1 MTIPAQKTIN
11 LLLRL
16 WIGISQKRKRQF
28 LLLSFLMV
36 IVAFFEVASI
46 GAVAP
51 FLAVLINAKA
61 VFNHSAIQPLIAWM
75 AWSNPNQL
83 LLPLTAT
90 FVIAAIL
97 AGLLRTLLLW
107 ALTKFSLSTCA
118 DLSSEIYLRTL
129 YQDYEVHISRNS
141 SQIINGVLSQ
151 TNSVI
156 YDTIL
161 PLMFLIS
168 SVIMCSI
175 ILTGLIFLD
184 VKVALSAI
192 LGFGLIYLLVIL
204 GTKNQLSKNG
214 KTVARESTQMVK
226 SVQEGLGG
234 IRDVLLDGSQS
245 VYWGIYQKAN
255 LPLRHVQASI
265 AFIGGSPRFL
275 VESCGMVVI
284 ALLTYSFSTHSNE
297 GVVSVLPFLGA
308 LAVAA
313 QRLLPMFQQIYLSM
327 TSIRAGRQTLQ
338 DILDLLEQPLTLK
351 THMDNSGLRL
361 LSFERDIILKN
372 ISFHYPSNSSWVLRN
387 IDLKINRGER
397 VGFIG
402 KTGSGKSTLIDLVM
416 GLLAPTEGSLVV
428 DGQLID
434 AKNRHEW
441 QRHIAHVPQTIF
453 LSDASILEN
462 IAFGVPK
469 HEIDIG
475 RVYQAAA
482 KAQIAGLIEQWPNGY
497 DTAVGER
504 GVRLSGGQRQR
515 IGIARALYKEAD
527 VIIFDEATSALD
539 LDTETSVMETIDS
552 LSIDLT
558 ILVIAHRL
566 STLRNCTKIIE
577 LDHGEIKNSG
587 DYEFMIPSHP
597 LKL

>member
-1 MTIPAQKTIN
+1 MPTEKTTT

-16 WIGISQKRKRQF
+16 WFGISQKRKRQF

-51 FLAVLINAKA
+51 FLGVLINAKA

-75 AWSNPNQL
+75 AWTNPNQL
-83 LLPLTAT
+83 LLPLTVT

-129 YQDYEVHISRNS
+129 YQHYEVHISRNS

-168 SVIMCSI
+168 SAIMCSI

-184 VKVALSAI
+184 VKVALSAM
-192 LGFGLIYLLVIL
+192 LGFGLIYVLVIL

-214 KTVARESTQMVK
+214 QTLARESTQMIK

-245 VYWGIYQKAN
+245 VYWEIYQKAN

-327 TSIRAGRQTLQ
+327 TSIRAGQQTLQ
-338 DILDLLEQPLTLK
+338 DILELLEQPMTLK
-351 THMDNSGLRL
+351 THMSNSGLRL
-361 LSFERDIILKN
+361 LSFERDIVLKN
-372 ISFHYPSNSSWVLRN
+372 ISFQYLPNSSWVLRN
-387 IDLKINRGER
+387 IDLKIKRGER

-416 GLLAPTEGSLVV
+416 GLLAPTEGGLLV
-428 DGQLID
+428 DGQLIN

-441 QRHIAHVPQTIF
+441 QKHIAHVPQAIF

-469 HEIDIG
+469 LEIDIG

-482 KAQIAGLIEQWPNGY
+482 KAQIARLIEQWPAGY
-497 DTAVGER
+497 HTVVGER

-539 LDTETSVMETIDS
+539 MDTETTVMEAIDG

-566 STLRNCTKIIE
+566 STLKNCTKIIE
-577 LDHGEIKNSG
+577 LHHGGIKNSG
-587 DYEFMIPSHP
+587 DYEFMIPRSSP
-597 LKL
+597 MATK

>member
-1 MTIPAQKTIN
+1 MPDKKTVS

-16 WIGISQKRKRQF
+16 WIGISQKRKWQFF
-28 LLLSFLMV
+28 LLTLLNV
-36 IVAFFEVASI
+36 VVAFFEVASI

-51 FLAVLINAKA
+51 FLAVLINAEA

-75 AWSNPNQL
+75 AWSKPNQL
-83 LLPLTAT
+83 LLPLTAA
-90 FVIAAIL
+90 FIIAAIL

-107 ALTKFSLSTCA
+107 ALTKFSFSTCA

-129 YQDYEVHISRNS
+129 YQDYKVHISRNS

-161 PLMFLIS
+161 PLMSLIS
-168 SVIMCSI
+168 SAIMCSI

-184 VKVALSAI
+184 VKVALSAM

-214 KTVARESTQMVK
+214 QTLARESTQMIK

-245 VYWGIYQKAN
+245 VYWEIYQKAN
-255 LPLRHVQASI
+255 LPLRNVQASI

-284 ALLTYSFSTHSNE
+284 ALLTYGFSTHSNE

-308 LAVAA
+308 LAVAT

-327 TSIRAGRQTLQ
+327 TSIRAGRQNLQ
-338 DILDLLEQPLTLK
+338 DILDLLEQPLTSK
-351 THMDNSGLRL
+351 THMDNSGSSL
-361 LSFERDIILKN
+361 LLFERDVVLKN
-372 ISFHYPSNSSWVLRN
+372 ISFQYPSNSSWVLRN
-387 IDLKINRGER
+387 LDLKIKRGER

-416 GLLAPTEGSLVV
+416 GLLAPTEGSLLV

-441 QRHIAHVPQTIF
+441 QRHIAHVPQAIF

-482 KAQIAGLIEQWPNGY
+482 KAQIAGLIKQWPAGY
-497 DTAVGER
+497 DTEVGER

-539 LDTETSVMETIDS
+539 KDTETSVMEAIDG

-558 ILVIAHRL
+558 IIVIAHRL
-566 STLRNCTKIIE
+566 STLKTCTKIIE
-577 LDHGEIKNSG
+577 LDQGRIKNCG
-587 DYEFMIPSHP
+587 D
-597 LKL
+597 

>member
-1 MTIPAQKTIN
+1 MPDKKTVS

-16 WIGISQKRKRQF
+16 WIGISQKRKWQFF
-28 LLLSFLMV
+28 LLTLLIV
-36 IVAFFEVASI
+36 VVAFFEVASI

-51 FLAVLINAKA
+51 FLAVLINAEA

-75 AWSNPNQL
+75 AWSKPNQL
-83 LLPLTAT
+83 LLPLTAA
-90 FVIAAIL
+90 FIIAAIL

-107 ALTKFSLSTCA
+107 ALTKFSFSTCA

-129 YQDYEVHISRNS
+129 YQDYKVHISRNS

-161 PLMFLIS
+161 PLMSLIS
-168 SVIMCSI
+168 SAIMCSI

-184 VKVALSAI
+184 VKVALSAM

-214 KTVARESTQMVK
+214 QTLARESTQMIK

-245 VYWGIYQKAN
+245 VYWEIYQKAN
-255 LPLRHVQASI
+255 LPLRNVQASI

-284 ALLTYSFSTHSNE
+284 ALLTYGFSTHSNE

-308 LAVAA
+308 LAVAT

-327 TSIRAGRQTLQ
+327 TSIRAGRQNLQ
-338 DILDLLEQPLTLK
+338 DILDLLEQPLTSK
-351 THMDNSGLRL
+351 THMDNSGSSL
-361 LSFERDIILKN
+361 LLFERDVVLKN
-372 ISFHYPSNSSWVLRN
+372 ISFQYPSNSSWVLRN
-387 IDLKINRGER
+387 LDLKIKRGER

-416 GLLAPTEGSLVV
+416 GLLAPTEGSLLV

-441 QRHIAHVPQTIF
+441 QRHIAHVPQAIF

-482 KAQIAGLIEQWPNGY
+482 KAQIAGLIKQWPAGY
-497 DTAVGER
+497 DTEVGER

-539 LDTETSVMETIDS
+539 KDTETSVMEAIDG

-558 ILVIAHRL
+558 IIVIAHRL
-566 STLRNCTKIIE
+566 STLKTCTKIIE
-577 LDHGEIKNSG
+577 LDQGRIKNCG
-587 DYEFMIPSHP
+587 D
-597 LKL
+597 